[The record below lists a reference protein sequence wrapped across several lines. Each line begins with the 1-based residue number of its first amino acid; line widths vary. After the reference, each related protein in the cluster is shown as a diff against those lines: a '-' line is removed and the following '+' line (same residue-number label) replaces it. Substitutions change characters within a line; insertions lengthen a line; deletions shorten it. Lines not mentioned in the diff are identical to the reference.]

1 MTDGKNKG
9 LGRFIKSQFPAHF
22 SEAQSHL
29 IEFIQAYYNWMSEDG
44 ETQADI
50 DQLREYLSVQTAPQE
65 FVDILFE
72 DLLPS
77 IPKNVVVDKTLLA
90 QNIVDFYK
98 SRGSERSIEFLF
110 KILYGEDISVYYPK
124 ENILRTSDGIWQRKK
139 YIKAQIIDES
149 IDQLVSRKVYGL
161 RSRASAVVES
171 VRIFNSASYDVAELE
186 VSQVLGTFFPDEVLE
201 TNDEFD
207 KVYSRVLGQVG
218 TSTIISAGSGYAA
231 GEAIRAIGGDG
242 EDFLA
247 VIDSVGIN
255 GEVIS
260 VNIVDTGVG
269 FTTTAPLADISTLSG
284 SGANVTFGIVGVF
297 NSPGRYVDDRGQ
309 PSGLSKLQDGYFY
322 QDYSYVIKSKHSISE
337 WKDIVKNTVH
347 PAGTAV
353 FGEKT
358 TEISVIDTYFDVYD
372 SYTLVYPLF
381 RELESG
387 DPRLLE
393 DGIPRTSE
401 IHYII

>member
-1 MTDGKNKG
+1 MTDGKYKG
-9 LGRFIKSQFPAHF
+9 LGRFTKSQFPAHF
-22 SEAQSHL
+22 AESQSRL
-29 IEFIQAYYNWMSEDG
+29 IEFIQAYYDWMSQDG

-50 DQLREYLSVQTAPQE
+50 DQLRDYLSVQTAPQE

-77 IPKNVVVDKTLLA
+77 IPRNVVVDKSLLA

-98 SRGSERSIEFLF
+98 ARGSERSIEFLF

-139 YIKAQIIDES
+139 FIKVQIIDEN
-149 IDQLVSRKVYGL
+149 IEQLLSRKIYGL

-186 VSQVLGTFFPDEVLE
+186 VSQVLGTFIPDEVLE
-201 TNDEFD
+201 TNDSFD
-207 KVYSRVLGQVG
+207 KIYSRVLGQVG
-218 TSTIISAGSGYAA
+218 TATVSSAGSGYLT

-269 FTTTAPLADISTLSG
+269 FTTHPPIADLSTTSG
-284 SGANVTFGIVGVF
+284 TGAVITFGIVGMF

-309 PSGLSKLQDGYFY
+309 PSGLSRLQDGYFY
-322 QDYSYVIKSKHSISE
+322 QDYSYVIKSSHSISE

-358 TEISVIDTYFDVYD
+358 TEIAVIDTYFDVYD

-387 DPRLLE
+387 ETRLLE
-393 DGIPRTSE
+393 SGGPRTSE